1 MDGSG
6 ATVLRCELARLKRPF
21 NENVVA
27 LLVQGHDV
35 SEVAVKHQAVPV
47 RVFLRLIVAV
57 GVAVALSNPRV
68 RNGRSRGQIANGW
81 LAAKVARQLNSIL
94 LHFLSAP

>member
-6 ATVLRCELARLKRPF
+6 ATVFRCELARLKCPF
-21 NENVVA
+21 DKNVVA

-57 GVAVALSNPRV
+57 RVAVALSNSRV
-68 RNGRSRGQIANGW
+68 RNRRSRRKIANGR
-81 LAAKVARQLNSIL
+81 LAAKVAR
-94 LHFLSAP
+94 